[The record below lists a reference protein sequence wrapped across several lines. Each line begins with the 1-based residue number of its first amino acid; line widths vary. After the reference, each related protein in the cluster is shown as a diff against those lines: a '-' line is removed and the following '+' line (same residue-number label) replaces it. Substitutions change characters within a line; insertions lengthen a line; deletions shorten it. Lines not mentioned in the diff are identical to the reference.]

1 MVKFSEI
8 GTTQGWPVPTFTSAK
23 KLEYFNTLMAWCLDE
38 DDGMTKIDFRM
49 KTIYE
54 TLFAFQIFWEIDFDT
69 MLDDG
74 EVSLDGMLRTYDALK
89 AIANIDEQLLRE
101 ENVQE
106 VLADVDMALAQE
118 VKIGNSLEKIV
129 KDGIEKLCAKIPD
142 LDAKTLDKLTKNL
155 GKEIAKINPDTLEV
169 LKKVGK

>member
-8 GTTQGWPVPTFTSAK
+8 GETQGWPTPTFTSAK

-38 DDGMTKIDFRM
+38 ADGMVKIDFRM

-69 MLDDG
+69 MLDEG
-74 EVSLDGMLRTYDALK
+74 EVSLDGMLRTYDALG
-89 AIANIDEQLLRE
+89 AIAGMKKQVYENDEIC
-101 ENVQE
+101 E

-129 KDGIEKLCAKIPD
+129 RDGIEKLVNKIPD